1 MKRPSLLNIKQ
12 NNFLNLTNDLLQ
24 MIKINVVDLQ
34 MEINTPKT
42 KQIQSIKCIKQ
53 FRN

>member
-24 MIKINVVDLQ
+24 MIKINVVDL
-34 MEINTPKT
+34 
-42 KQIQSIKCIKQ
+42 
-53 FRN
+53 